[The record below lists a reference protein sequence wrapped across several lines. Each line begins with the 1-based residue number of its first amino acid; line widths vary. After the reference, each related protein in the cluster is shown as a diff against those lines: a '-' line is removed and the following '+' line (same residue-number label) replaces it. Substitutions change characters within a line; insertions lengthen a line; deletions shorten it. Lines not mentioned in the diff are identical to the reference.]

1 VVLTKFDQLFV
12 SLYEWRTGKYRTHD
26 FSANMF
32 QDVYNGHIGTLMDI
46 KKKNLAAFNSM
57 LVDIYMQA
65 RYVSLIRILRIG
77 MTAMICQRSGL
88 YAS

>member
-1 VVLTKFDQLFV
+1 M
-12 SLYEWRTGKYRTHD
+12 HD

-57 LVDIYMQA
+57 LVDIYVQA
-65 RYVSLIRILRIG
+65 RYVSLMYLLRVG
-77 MTAMICQRSGL
+77 MTAMICQRRGL

>member
-1 VVLTKFDQLFV
+1 M
-12 SLYEWRTGKYRTHD
+12 HD

-65 RYVSLIRILRIG
+65 RYVSLMYLLRVG
-77 MTAMICQRSGL
+77 MTAMICQRRGL